1 MFGRSLRGSVA
12 GTHDVTPSAQVVP
25 VQRSP
30 PGQRPMDGT
39 GRPVASC
46 SGQQGGTVPELS
58 CDAEYKVAGG
68 SHGTTRQR
76 ALIASAIAEADMPV
90 TASTRNARART
101 IGQGL
106 RADAAACQ
114 RKSCVDGKRRR
125 GVGAAR
131 WLPFTAG
138 PHDHEPLAGLIAAL
152 GDAVRLVRVSA
163 AQATPSFLNG
173 LPSGPALG

>member
-1 MFGRSLRGSVA
+1 
-12 GTHDVTPSAQVVP
+12 
-25 VQRSP
+25 
-30 PGQRPMDGT
+30 MDGT

-76 ALIASAIAEADMPV
+76 ALIASAIAEADTPV

-114 RKSCVDGKRRR
+114 RKSCVDGKR
-125 GVGAAR
+125 A
-131 WLPFTAG
+131 
-138 PHDHEPLAGLIAAL
+138 
-152 GDAVRLVRVSA
+152 
-163 AQATPSFLNG
+163 
-173 LPSGPALG
+173 

>member
-46 SGQQGGTVPELS
+46 SGQQGGTVPEPS

-76 ALIASAIAEADMPV
+76 ALIASAIAEADTPV

-125 GVGAAR
+125 GIGAAR
-131 WLPFTAG
+131 WLPFIAG
-138 PHDHEPLAGLIAAL
+138 PSRSRAARRTHRGARRRSTPRPRQRRAGNSI
-152 GDAVRLVRVSA
+152 VPKRVA
-163 AQATPSFLNG
+163 
-173 LPSGPALG
+173 

>member
-12 GTHDVTPSAQVVP
+12 ATHDVTPSAQVVP

-46 SGQQGGTVPELS
+46 SGQQGGTVPEPS

-76 ALIASAIAEADMPV
+76 ALIASAIAEADTPG

-101 IGQGL
+101 IAQGL
-106 RADAAACQ
+106 RAAAAACP
-114 RKSCVDGKRRR
+114 RR
-125 GVGAAR
+125 GTRPRHAPQVFPRFRSAERDGGARALLSFHVGIFVTRRSCHHPSPVPFGAA
-131 WLPFTAG
+131 
-138 PHDHEPLAGLIAAL
+138 
-152 GDAVRLVRVSA
+152 SA
-163 AQATPSFLNG
+163 KG
-173 LPSGPALG
+173 